1 METTEITFYL
11 NGNKRSIQV
20 DPMQRTV
27 DLLRSDFQ
35 LTGTKEGC
43 GDGDCGA
50 CTVALGSWE
59 DGTFVY
65 RAVASCILPVA
76 KLQGKSLV
84 TVEGLAS
91 MGALHCIQEAII
103 DTHGA
108 QCGFCSPGFIMSF
121 FALFAMNA
129 VPTMEDVE
137 IALQGNICRCTGYE
151 GIRNAALKMI
161 GYQGKAQFIPDLI
174 RDYEQKVRTLCQK
187 VESEHYT
194 TPTDAKELLQALQT
208 RKDATLVSGLTDLA
222 VTYHN
227 KGNIP
232 SSIIDLSQLQ
242 DAKKIHVDA
251 EGLHLGSTIPLER
264 LVSDEMVL
272 AYLPVF
278 ARLRT
283 LMASKQIR
291 NMATIGGN
299 IANASPIGDTLVL
312 LAAADAVVVS
322 INPQGLMHK
331 RPLRSFYTAYKQT
344 RMGEHEVILKIVVPP
359 LAPSS
364 SLTFHK
370 TGKRSAVDI
379 ATVNSASLMVQS
391 GNTIERWELCFG
403 GVGPTI
409 VQLDLAKEKLDV
421 DAPISAIKE
430 LAARLADSMNPISD
444 VRGSASYR
452 SRLVASHILSHF
464 LEQTGKEDTL

>member
-1 METTEITFYL
+1 MEKTEITLYL
-11 NGNKRSIQV
+11 NGKKVSILA

-27 DLLRSDFQ
+27 DLLRSDFH

-59 DGTFVY
+59 EETFVY

-121 FALFAMNA
+121 FSLFAMTP
-129 VPTMEDVE
+129 VPTIEDVE

-151 GIRNAALKMI
+151 GIKAAALKMI
-161 GYQGKAQFIPDLI
+161 GYQGKAQFVPDLI
-174 RDYEQKVRTLCQK
+174 RECEQKVRLLSQK
-187 VESEHYT
+187 VESNDYV
-194 TPTDAKELLQALQT
+194 TPTDKKELLEALLT
-208 RKDATLVSGLTDLA
+208 RTDATLVSGLTDLA
-222 VTYHN
+222 VAYHN
-227 KGNIP
+227 KGSLP
-232 SSIIDLSQLQ
+232 TSIIDLS
-242 DAKKIHVDA
+242 HVQESSRIYTDA
-251 EGLHLGSTIPLER
+251 EGLHLGAAVPLER
-264 LVSDEMVL
+264 LVSNEMVL
-272 AYLPVF
+272 GHLPEFVK
-278 ARLRT
+278 LKK

-291 NMATIGGN
+291 NVATIGGN
-299 IANASPIGDTLVL
+299 IANASPIGDSLVL
-312 LAAADAVVVS
+312 LAAANAVVVS
-322 INPQGLMHK
+322 IDPQGSMHE

-344 RMGEHEVILKIVVPP
+344 LMGEHEVILEVLVPP
-359 LAPSS
+359 LPPSA
-364 SLTFHK
+364 SLTFQK

-379 ATVNSASLMVQS
+379 ATVNSASLMVRT
-391 GNTIERWELCFG
+391 GKTIKAWDLCFG

-409 VQLDLAKEKLDV
+409 VLLDLGKEQIDV
-421 DAPISAIKE
+421 DTPITVMKE
-430 LAARLADSMNPISD
+430 IAARCAESVNPISD

-452 SRLVASHILSHF
+452 SHLVASHILSHF
-464 LEQTGKEDTL
+464 LVQTGKEEIL

>member
-1 METTEITFYL
+1 MEKTEITFYL
-11 NGNKRSIQV
+11 NGRKVSISA

-27 DLLRSDFQ
+27 DFLRSNLH

-91 MGALHCIQEAII
+91 MGALNCIQEAII

-129 VPTMEDVE
+129 VPTIEDVE

-151 GIRNAALKMI
+151 GIKSAALKMI
-161 GYQGKAQFIPDLI
+161 GYQGKAQFVPDQV
-174 RDYEQKVRTLCQK
+174 RECEQMVRALSQK
-187 VESEHYT
+187 VESKHYT
-194 TPTDAKELLQALQT
+194 TPTDTTELLQALHT

-222 VTYHN
+222 VAYHT
-227 KGNIP
+227 KGSKP
-232 SSIIDLSQLQ
+232 TSIIDLSQLQ
-242 DAKKIHVDA
+242 DSKKIFFDA
-251 EGLHLGSTIPLER
+251 NGLHLGAAVPLQR
-264 LVSDEMVL
+264 MVSDEKVL
-272 AYLPVF
+272 AHLPEF
-278 ARLRT
+278 AKLEK

-291 NMATIGGN
+291 NVATVGGN
-299 IANASPIGDTLVL
+299 IANASPIGDSLVL

-322 INPQGLMHK
+322 IDPQGSMHK

-344 RMGEHEVILKIVVPP
+344 IMSEHEVILEVLVPH
-359 LAPSS
+359 LPSIS
-364 SLTFHK
+364 SLTFQK

-379 ATVNSASLMVQS
+379 ATVNSASLMGRS
-391 GNTIERWELCFG
+391 GKIIERWELCFG

-409 VQLDLAKEKLDV
+409 ILLDLGKEQLDV
-421 DAPISAIKE
+421 DAPITAIKK
-430 LAARLADSMNPISD
+430 LATRCAESMNPISD
-444 VRGSASYR
+444 VRGSACYR
-452 SRLVASHILSHF
+452 SRLVASHILYHF
-464 LEQTGKEDTL
+464 LVQTGKEDIL